1 MGRLTPTATS
11 DRLLLQ
17 ARYNR
22 KQKNQMKNV
31 KRFLAGVLVAVSVF
45 AGGFI
50 AAAPAQAVTGATV
63 YVYAGDSY
71 VRMTNTSGVVRNKA
85 VGTSMTNVFR
95 FCPPSISYR
104 LRITKPG
111 GQRLT
116 LAYGACYA
124 ANTSGDWLAGSW
136 RN

>member
-1 MGRLTPTATS
+1 MFKKFLAAMAVLMLLVTGLGLATAT
-11 DRLLLQ
+11 
-17 ARYNR
+17 
-22 KQKNQMKNV
+22 
-31 KRFLAGVLVAVSVF
+31 
-45 AGGFI
+45 
-50 AAAPAQAVTGATV
+50 PAQAVTGTTV

-71 VRMTNTSGVVRNKA
+71 VRMTNTSGVTSNKP

-95 FCPPSISYR
+95 ICPPGIGYR

-124 ANTSGDWLAGSW
+124 TNTSGDWLAGSW

>member
-1 MGRLTPTATS
+1 MLKKILGA
-11 DRLLLQ
+11 
-17 ARYNR
+17 
-22 KQKNQMKNV
+22 V
-31 KRFLAGVLVAVSVF
+31 LALGVVFGGVA
-45 AGGFI
+45 I
-50 AAAPAQAVTGATV
+50 AAPAQAVTGTTV

-71 VRMTNTSGVVRNKA
+71 VRMTNTSGVTRNKA

-95 FCPPSISYR
+95 ICPPSIGYR

-124 ANTSGDWLAGSW
+124 TNTSGDWLAGSW
-136 RN
+136 TN